1 MTMTT
6 PASRL
11 FTASRVALVVTAMSF
26 ALRGAAMGPWAT
38 AFDLT
43 KEQIGW
49 IDNTAFWGFTIA
61 MVIGGPL
68 CDVLGLRRI
77 ISLAFIGHLVAILL
91 TIFAWNFWSLYIGC
105 LLYTSPSPR
114 DRTRTR

>member
-1 MTMTT
+1 MPT

-68 CDVLGLRRI
+68 CDVLGLR
-77 ISLAFIGHLVAILL
+77 
-91 TIFAWNFWSLYIGC
+91 
-105 LLYTSPSPR
+105 
-114 DRTRTR
+114 